1 MRIDADGKDI
11 EEARMVVVKRVDKF
25 CFFVI
30 FVGSVSNCYQ
40 CLLSGHVVI
49 LLTENVLL
57 KLAQVT
63 ILMII
68 INHAQLVAQYPD
80 ISKF

>member
-30 FVGSVSNCYQ
+30 FVGSVSNYYQ
-40 CLLSGHVVI
+40 TFLL
-49 LLTENVLL
+49 NR
-57 KLAQVT
+57 
-63 ILMII
+63 MR
-68 INHAQLVAQYPD
+68 
-80 ISKF
+80 